1 MLGTDIGENRMAI
14 TKEIIEDKIEVV
26 GDYKTIQVRTATV
39 IKEDGVEL
47 SRSFHRHAL
56 DCVSSVKNDDDSWTH
71 TDTDVSGE
79 STEVQGIAATVW
91 TTEVKNAKKTAN
103 ENAGV

>member
-1 MLGTDIGENRMAI
+1 MAI
-14 TKEIIEDKIEVV
+14 TKEIIEDKIEIV

-56 DCVSSVKNDDDSWTH
+56 DCVSSSYDGSSWTH
-71 TDTDVSGE
+71 TDTNVSSE
-79 STEVQGIAATVW
+79 SAEVQGICAAVW
-91 TTEVKNAKKTAN
+91 TTTIKNAKIAWNEAN
-103 ENAGV
+103 QA

>member
-1 MLGTDIGENRMAI
+1 MAL
-14 TKEIIEDKIEVV
+14 TKELTEDKIEIV
-26 GDYKTIQVRTATV
+26 GDYKNIQVRTSTV

-56 DCVSSVKNDDDSWTH
+56 ECVSSVKNDDDSWTH

-79 STEVQGIAATVW
+79 SAEVQGIATAVW
-91 TTEVKNAKKTAN
+91 TTAIKNAKKTAN
-103 ENAGV
+103 ENESI

>member
-1 MLGTDIGENRMAI
+1 MAI

-47 SRSFHRHAL
+47 TRSFHRHVL
-56 DCVSSVKNDDDSWTH
+56 DCVSSSYDGSSWTH
-71 TDTDVSGE
+71 TDTNVSSE
-79 STEVQGIAATVW
+79 SAEVQGICAAVW
-91 TTEVKNAKKTAN
+91 TTTIKNAKIAWNEAN
-103 ENAGV
+103 QA

>member
-1 MLGTDIGENRMAI
+1 MAI

-56 DCVSSVKNDDDSWTH
+56 ECVSSVQNDDDSWTH

-79 STEVQGIAATVW
+79 STEVQGIAAAVW
-91 TTEVKNAKKTAN
+91 TTTVKNAKKTAN
-103 ENAGV
+103 ENSGT

>member
-1 MLGTDIGENRMAI
+1 MLGTDIGEKMSI

-47 SRSFHRHAL
+47 SRSFHRHVL
-56 DCVSSVKNDDDSWTH
+56 ECVSSVKNDDDSWTH

-79 STEVQGIAATVW
+79 STEVQGIASAVW
-91 TTEVKNAKKTAN
+91 TTDIKNAKKTAN
-103 ENAGV
+103 ENAGI

>member
-1 MLGTDIGENRMAI
+1 MLGTDKGENRMAI

-47 SRSFHRHAL
+47 SRSFHRHTVE
-56 DCVSSVKNDDDSWTH
+56 CVSSVKNDDDSWTH
-71 TDTDVSGE
+71 TDTNVSGE
-79 STEVQGIAATVW
+79 SAEVQGIATAVW
-91 TTEVKNAKKTAN
+91 TDAVKELKKLSV
-103 ENAGV
+103 ENATI